1 MRGWLMGLTVAAAL
15 AAAGCNE
22 QQKAEKAVVQDSV
35 AAAPKAAELKAADAN
50 LTTYAF
56 GPDASKIE
64 FKGAKVTGS
73 HLGGF
78 KGFKG
83 EVQMGEKPE
92 TGKIDLTIETATI
105 FADAEKLTGHLRSPD
120 FFDVEKFPTATFKS
134 TSIAPAEGGKYT
146 VTGDLAL
153 HGVTKQIAFPA
164 SITVAD
170 GAVKATSEFA
180 INRKDFEIVYP
191 GMPDDL
197 IRDEVVITLD
207 VNAKK

>member
-15 AAAGCNE
+15 AAAGCTE

-35 AAAPKAAELKAADAN
+35 AAAPKAELKAADAT

-56 GPDASKIE
+56 GPETSKIE

-83 EVQMGEKPE
+83 ELQLGDKPE
-92 TGKIDLTIETATI
+92 TGKIDLTIDTATI

-134 TSIAPAEGGKYT
+134 SSIAPADGGKYT
-146 VTGDLAL
+146 VTGDLTM

-164 SITVAD
+164 AITLAD
-170 GAVKATSEFA
+170 GTVKATSEFSV
-180 INRKDFEIVYP
+180 NRKDFGIVYP

-197 IRDEVVITLD
+197 IRDDVVITLD
-207 VNAKK
+207 INAKK